1 VTTTTA
7 GPVTSVRAASTAAPV
22 PIVSATRLAS
32 VDAYRGLVMFLMLGE
47 VLHFCEVAA
56 ARPGSVL
63 WTFLCRH
70 QSHVEWTYGSLH
82 DLIQPSFSFLV
93 GVALPFSLAAR
104 LAAGQPRGRMIAHA
118 FWRAAILVALGI
130 WLRSISHPQTYF
142 TFEDT
147 LTQIGLGYGFLFLLG
162 LRPVRDQWIAL
173 AFVLIAYWAA
183 FALYPVPPESFD
195 YSAVG
200 VPPDWPHRLTGFA
213 AHWNKN
219 SNLAW
224 AFDTWFLNLF
234 PREKPFVFNGGGYA
248 TLSFIPTLGT
258 MILGLIA
265 GGVLRSSRPPSSR
278 ARWFLAAGLA
288 GLASGWLL
296 GAMGICP
303 VVKRIWTPSFTMWS
317 GGWCFLLL
325 AAFYVV
331 IDVLG
336 HRRGAFPLIVIGTN
350 SIAAYLMSWLFM
362 RFIETSLVTH
372 LGEGFFRALGDAYA
386 PLLLGILALGVVWL
400 MLYWMYRRKI
410 FLRI

>member
-93 GVALPFSLAAR
+93 GVALPFSLATR

-303 VVKRIWTPSFTMWS
+303 VVKRIWTPSFTLWS

-350 SIAAYLMSWLFM
+350 SIAAYLMNWLFM
-362 RFIETSLVTH
+362 HFIETSLVTH
-372 LGEGFFRALGDAYA
+372 PGEGFFHGLGEAYA
-386 PLLLGILALGVVWL
+386 PLLLGILSLGVVWL
-400 MLYWMYRRKI
+400 LLYWMYRRRI